1 MSWTFSRHIKLDFWI
16 QIRPPCLAFFGGLL
30 HPCEPRKKKQPLC
43 QWLCNFQF
51 VEPLNVPKRKK
62 NKALIETKNDPGRAP
77 CPQKKVKH
85 WAPKQRRD
93 ATAKPGNFPQGMSS
107 RSDTKTVMFW
117 TRNGIII
124 QIWCDNVSW
133 VLPEHVHQWCVHLVY
148 IMMLTLHHDSPAW
161 FPNLHT
167 VDGRNPEP
175 PVDAY
180 SRANGGIH

>member
-1 MSWTFSRHIKLDFWI
+1 MFSLFWGPIASVWTQKKKATTVSMTLQFPICWTFK
-16 QIRPPCLAFFGGLL
+16 CT
-30 HPCEPRKKKQPLC
+30 KK
-43 QWLCNFQF
+43 
-51 VEPLNVPKRKK
+51 KK